1 MTYGGYKYSK
11 SHKGSSTIVTQSDLG
26 LVLPATG
33 EIDLMKYYS
42 QYYDIS
48 RTIVAKE
55 DLLSLIWLSKIKIK

>member
-1 MTYGGYKYSK
+1 M
-11 SHKGSSTIVTQSDLG
+11 TQSDLG